1 MQVDSQSLKR
11 FVFQFLRQDGVFLLR
26 MVATHAG
33 ELGTYFYYVFFL
45 LILKLEFDFSTDK
58 SAIIIMLSLII
69 SSYLI
74 KVVICHCFTY
84 KYEQAFNCS
93 TPTVIVSMKATDSA
107 AVDNANDKI
116 SSSWFMVDNDTLVF
130 AVDFPFVISLYTKCW
145 LNR

>member
-1 MQVDSQSLKR
+1 
-11 FVFQFLRQDGVFLLR
+11 

-33 ELGTYFYYVFFL
+33 ELGTYFYVFFL

-58 SAIIIMLSLII
+58 SDIMLSLII

-107 AVDNANDKI
+107 AVDN
-116 SSSWFMVDNDTLVF
+116 
-130 AVDFPFVISLYTKCW
+130 C
-145 LNR
+145 